1 MHTSEGDVVKKLLIA
16 GMVALPFAKAAA
28 KKRHIVEH
36 PVPGPI
42 G

>member
-1 MHTSEGDVVKKLLIA
+1 MPTSNGDVVRKLLIA
-16 GMVALPFAKAAA
+16 VMVALPFAKAAA

-36 PVPGPI
+36 LVPRPI